1 MRSPSPLARRS
12 PRRRHSRSP
21 NRNRR
26 GASPD
31 YRYERR
37 SFSPSFGNKTDSP
50 IGYRMDQ
57 IRPDSTISDTE
68 LERQQQQYLQE
79 EFYLSQWNNPQS
91 SSSPKRPNL
100 DDRIHRMLSDSP
112 TRNPN
117 VSHEYPP
124 DAYPY
129 PVHHDN
135 RNGMFYQDMYQAN
148 HHQMPPPH
156 LANPNFNSH
165 SMNHQDGY
173 DFPENFSSPRN
184 FVNNSNLV
192 DITQQNRDRQRAGS
206 SQAVQVGNVL
216 EIVPTNKIVEESA
229 KEQVI
234 KSKTLSPGEVK
245 QQAEKRMQAKLKRKV
260 NRERKRAEKQ
270 ARKEKLRLEIQRYF
284 DAGVTVDHSDD
295 ESLISLQVINIA
307 ATVEK
312 SILRR
317 SKVPANRD
325 KKVLFSDGILPG
337 ETTSEDEAHEGTADS
352 LVMKKRRKQYRKTRL
367 VKIVKSQDLNGQK
380 DSEGMSNDSELDNA
394 PPPLPPLDKPPGHIK
409 QPQLKKITVEMFAAF
424 PVNPDPLY
432 YYIQKI
438 QQAKSMYQAQQPPP
452 PQQPPRP
459 NDRFHYYKTQPPQT
473 VNQSPS
479 YLQQQRS
486 ANNSGKKET

>member
-12 PRRRHSRSP
+12 PRRRQSRSP
-21 NRNRR
+21 NRSRR
-26 GASPD
+26 GSSPD

-37 SFSPSFGNKTDSP
+37 SFSPTFANKTDSP

-91 SSSPKRPNL
+91 SSSPKRPTL

-112 TRNPN
+112 TRNA
-117 VSHEYPP
+117 SQDYPP
-124 DAYPY
+124 EAYPY
-129 PVHHDN
+129 PHDN
-135 RNGMFYQDMYQAN
+135 RNGMFYPDMYQAN
-148 HHQMPPPH
+148 NHNHQMPPPH
-156 LANPNFNSH
+156 QSFNAH
-165 SMNHQDGY
+165 PMGHQDGY
-173 DFPENFSSPRN
+173 DFPGAFTSPRN

-216 EIVPTNKIVEESA
+216 EIVPSNKVVPEAA
-229 KEQVI
+229 KDQPN
-234 KSKTLSPGEVK
+234 KSKTLSPGEIK
-245 QQAEKRMQAKLKRKV
+245 QQAEKRMQAKLKRKI
-260 NRERKRAEKQ
+260 NRERKRAEKLT
-270 ARKEKLRLEIQRYF
+270 RKEKLRLEIQRYF
-284 DAGVTVDHSDD
+284 DVGVTVDNSDD
-295 ESLISLQVINIA
+295 ENLIPLQAVNIA
-307 ATVEK
+307 ATVDK
-312 SILRR
+312 GILRKLKAP
-317 SKVPANRD
+317 SSSRD

-337 ETTSEDEAHEGTADS
+337 ETTSEDDANEGNADS

-367 VKIVKSQDLNGQK
+367 VKIVKSQDQNGLK
-380 DSEGMSNDSELDNA
+380 DPEGNMNDAEIDNA
-394 PPPLPPLDKPPGHIK
+394 PPPLPPNDKPPAHLK

-438 QQAKSMYQAQQPPP
+438 QQAKSMYQAQHPPP
-452 PQQPPRP
+452 PQQQTPRP
-459 NDRFHYYKTQPPQT
+459 NDRFHYYKTQPPN

-486 ANNSGKKET
+486 ANNSGKRKS